1 MVKAVYVKREYMIIR
16 HSLPTTRFTRI
27 DRKVFTN
34 DKLTDGATRLY
45 GYLCGLRNG
54 ANFSDKYIMSA
65 LKISQAV
72 LTKRKK
78 ELKDI
83 DLILVDQITP
93 RLYVI
98 YIGHSRLSAS
108 EVKAGWNR
116 EDDLI
121 KGKVSE

>member
-1 MVKAVYVKREYMIIR
+1 MIIR
-16 HSLPTTRFTRI
+16 HSLPTSKFTRI

-34 DKLTDGATRLY
+34 TKLTDGATRLY

-54 ANFSDKYIMSA
+54 ANFSDKYIMMA
-65 LKISQAV
+65 LDISQAV

-83 DLILVDQITP
+83 DLILVDQITA
-93 RLYVI
+93 RMYVI
-98 YIGHSRLSAS
+98 YIGHSSFSAS

-116 EDDLI
+116 EDDLF
-121 KGKVSE
+121 KSKLNNE